1 MADDRP
7 RTRPTAARD
16 AVPPAPAANA
26 SKSVFRRWARAAR
39 QARSP
44 EERAAGAA
52 AVVAGIRA
60 FEPYR
65 RASIVATY
73 LAFGD
78 ELDLG
83 DLHHDDPQ
91 RFAVPRT
98 HVGDRRWLTFHPL
111 AGARLER
118 HRYGQ
123 LEPAAKDPR
132 IAPERIELVLVPG
145 LAFDPRGVRL
155 GHGQGFYDAFLATL
169 RPGTMTVG
177 ITLEEWIVPALPS
190 EAHDVRVT
198 HLATEHGVRAVS
210 R

>member
-1 MADDRP
+1 MREVRP
-7 RTRPTAARD
+7 RTRPGSPGD
-16 AVPPAPAANA
+16 AVPAAPAAGA
-26 SKSVFRRWARAAR
+26 SKSVFRRWAREAR
-39 QARSP
+39 RAGSP
-44 EERAAGAA
+44 EGRAAAA
-52 AVVAGIRA
+52 SAVVAGVRA
-60 FEPYR
+60 FAAYQG
-65 RASIVATY
+65 AGIVATY

-78 ELDLG
+78 ELDLQE
-83 DLHHDDPQ
+83 LHQDTRK

-98 HVGDRRWLTFHPL
+98 HVDDRRWLTFHPL

-123 LEPAAKDPR
+123 LEPAVDDPR

-169 RPGTMTVG
+169 RPGTVTIG
-177 ITLEEWIVPALPS
+177 ITLEAWIVPALPS

-198 HLATEHGVRAVS
+198 HLATEHGVREAS